1 MSAVKKWRWG
11 GSRSPKGQCAF
22 RRVRTKQREAAVHKV
37 DLGSTALTA
46 VEIQTALAKEL
57 TAVEVLGVLESEEE
71 GRLYLV
77 LEDDVQ
83 YEVEASLW
91 EPHEEELLKRRLF
104 VVEAPQDWTI
114 PFVPCEELLHRGPGL
129 HYSCGGFLRV
139 RTGDRDAFC
148 TRRAVGTKPK
158 GNPSES
164 SLSFVL
170 TLYTA

>member
-22 RRVRTKQREAAVHKV
+22 RRVRTKQTEAAVHKV
-37 DLGSTALTA
+37 DLGSTAFTA
-46 VEIQTALAKEL
+46 VEIQTALVKEL

-104 VVEAPQDWTI
+104 VVEALQD
-114 PFVPCEELLHRGPGL
+114 C
-129 HYSCGGFLRV
+129 
-139 RTGDRDAFC
+139 
-148 TRRAVGTKPK
+148 
-158 GNPSES
+158 
-164 SLSFVL
+164 
-170 TLYTA
+170 